1 MNLLIF
7 FDRILEDYADVISA
21 FCIPMIIGIFAFSL
35 PLLLQ
40 TAGRIDDKYNS
51 TLLIK
56 VFCKDWICI
65 SFIVTLIVSLI
76 FCLIWSIS
84 LPRFVDWGFT
94 LNALID
100 NSSLILLLLSTI
112 ILIFF
117 AVCVVYLTYVYYLP
131 EKLLKRLK
139 RQYYKAKKD
148 SAKELYYES
157 ISKIL
162 FYSIKK
168 EGEPLARELQRFYF
182 HEFFNYRKDKVNKD
196 KANNPV
202 EYPDYY
208 YDVMFD
214 ANECLCQRVKK
225 NISWYNGSFYDFF
238 IDEYQLTI
246 ISEKTY
252 SFLWKC
258 IIQSLFYEK
267 DDFVF
272 SYWQKAHQYADLWL
286 DNIQPKYNADFTIV
300 INQKDIDNRK
310 IVRERF
316 IEFHYALGGVLLMKG
331 NYSLLKKIVSWSNH
345 NIPKYVLVPETMG
358 EVIMRFM
365 QVDDDAK
372 CHNPIYYEERYP
384 FPDISGVN
392 AEITIKRWIKR
403 YISILFLRQYTL
415 QEYLVC
421 SKTLGSPNIPQTLS
435 EKRRWN
441 EELEILKYYVQE
453 YLSNEQLLKKLG
465 LQDLLL
471 DDWYSKN
478 NRTKPIEWI
487 KNLELKIED
496 DIKLKKA
503 NQVIDP
509 QKKDQFIKS
518 SREILFK
525 AFDDMKN
532 VFSKDSCS
540 NNLMLSFRGRFDIF
554 DKTAFATDSDVSY
567 INTNEVLAQCIAD
580 ELRINAMNIFLKMK
594 NKRFVLKENDL
605 FKAIDSLSL
614 NSNSFVILNPDINL
628 YYYKTITKN
637 TGLSCINDKWY
648 YNGIKIINM
657 PYNPYIGQ
665 SLIIIKEKD
674 LPSIVHN
681 DIDNSVIDKYHLVS
695 IDNNLKI
702 YANII
707 DLNIERDIKDE
718 IYQETGFEQLEEKV
732 LLCIDMNVMISCN
745 NDAKCII
752 LKVFSQFDDKGTPD
766 TIERVKESRDFII
779 K

>member
-1 MNLLIF
+1 MDLLIF

-40 TAGRIDDKYNS
+40 TASRIDDKYNS

-65 SFIVTLIVSLI
+65 SFIITLILSLI
-76 FCLIWSIS
+76 FCIIWSMS
-84 LPRFVDWGFT
+84 LPRCVDWGFM
-94 LNALID
+94 LNVLID
-100 NSSLILLLLSTI
+100 HSSLILLLLSTI

-117 AVCVVYLTYVYYLP
+117 AICVVYLTYVYYLP
-131 EKLLKRLK
+131 EKLLERLK

-157 ISKIL
+157 ISEIL

-168 EGEPLARELQRFYF
+168 EGEPLARELQRFYL
-182 HEFFNYRKDKVNKD
+182 HEFFNYRKD

-202 EYPDYY
+202 EYPYYY

-258 IIQSLFYEK
+258 IVQSLFHGKE
-267 DDFVF
+267 DFVF

-286 DNIQPKYNADFTIV
+286 DDIQPQYNNNDFATV
-300 INQKDIDNRK
+300 RNQKEIDARK
-310 IVRERF
+310 RNRERF
-316 IEFHYALGGVLLMKG
+316 IEFHYALGGLLMMKE
-331 NYSLLKKIVSWSNH
+331 NYSLIKRLLKWTNR
-345 NIPKYVLVPETMG
+345 NPPKYVLVPETMS

-365 QVDDDAK
+365 QVDDDTK
-372 CHNPIYYEERYP
+372 CNNPIYYEERYL

-392 AEITIKRWIKR
+392 AEITIKQWIKR

-421 SKTLGSPNIPQTLS
+421 SKTLGFPNLPQTLS

-441 EELEILKYYVQE
+441 EELEKLKYYVQE

-478 NRTKPIEWI
+478 NKTKPIELI
-487 KNLELKIED
+487 ENLELKIEN
-496 DIKLKKA
+496 DIKQKKA
-503 NQVIDP
+503 NQHIDLN
-509 QKKDQFIKS
+509 KKNLFIES
-518 SREILFK
+518 SRKILFK
-525 AFDDMKN
+525 VFEDMKN
-532 VFSKDSCS
+532 IFSKDSCN
-540 NNLMLSFRGRFDIF
+540 NNLLLSFRGRSDIF
-554 DKTAFATDSDVSY
+554 DKAAFATDSDVSY
-567 INTNEVLAQCIAD
+567 INTNEALAQCIAG

-614 NSNSFVILNPDINL
+614 NSKSFVILNPDINL

-637 TGLSCINDKWY
+637 MGLSCINDMWY

-665 SLIIIKEKD
+665 SLIIIQEKD

-681 DIDNSVIDKYHLVS
+681 DIDNSVIDKYHLVP

-707 DLNIERDIKDE
+707 DLNIERDLKDE
-718 IYQETGFEQLEEKV
+718 IYQETGFQQLEEKV